1 AFALAIAFSLLSLPR
16 EISYRLPHRFAA
28 EDETFLPSSHALSN
42 PWPIEGNRI
51 RLLENGDEIYPA
63 MLAAISAAAR
73 PINLESSTYW
83 PGEVASRFRDALAER
98 ARKGVQVRIL
108 LDAIGSSGAR
118 LKREDVD
125 AMRRAGCAVEFF
137 HAIHPWML
145 DTINHRTHRRILV
158 VDG

>member
-1 AFALAIAFSLLSLPR
+1 
-16 EISYRLPHRFAA
+16 
-28 EDETFLPSSHALSN
+28 
-42 PWPIEGNRI
+42 
-51 RLLENGDEIYPA
+51 YPA
-63 MLAAISAAAR
+63 MLAAISGAAR
-73 PINLESSTYW
+73 SINLESYIYW
-83 PGEVASRFRDALAER
+83 SGEVASRFRDALAER

-125 AMRRAGCAVEFF
+125 AMRRAVCAVEFF

-158 VDG
+158 VDGKAAFPGGAGIADVWLGNAEKPGRWRDTHAEVTGPAVAQLQAAFQENWAE